1 MERYHAT
8 YPLNENFILIPES
21 PSCSLFTPPPGEEV
35 LVVEAEAAAAS
46 AASEAAPDLR
56 PKFDVMTT
64 ATSAAVAAL
73 WIHRPTPLRDGIFY
87 TATKIWKMKREGNH
101 ALARDVWSRGMV

>member
-1 MERYHAT
+1 MLTETRLHKQMERYHAT

-64 ATSAAVAAL
+64 ATSAAVAAANVAL
-73 WIHRPTPLRDGIFY
+73 WIHRQLRVMGFF
-87 TATKIWKMKREGNH
+87 TQQKKSGK
-101 ALARDVWSRGMV
+101 

>member
-1 MERYHAT
+1 MERYQAT
-8 YPLNENFILIPES
+8 YPLNEHFILIPES
-21 PSCSLFTPPPGEEV
+21 PSCSLFTSPPGEEV

-56 PKFDVMTT
+56 PKFDVTTT

-73 WIHRPTPLRDGIFY
+73 WIHRRLF
-87 TATKIWKMKREGNH
+87 A
-101 ALARDVWSRGMV
+101 